1 MNFVSTQKIPPLN
14 KKKLRLLSARTA
26 SRTVTKVK
34 FFISSNDQPKYQ
46 TQKIKLM
53 NTNRITMD
61 IAECCGSPVSW
72 LKKSKPALTKQTSNE
87 IHNKF
92 NNLCLKNSDIIDEVI
107 VTNSNEI
114 QKSNNN
120 SQSFGHSSKSL
131 DKKQSSLLLFK
142 TLSKKL
148 DLDQFLNKTIS
159 TTNGFT
165 FIPGDIIA
173 ESPQSTIYKC
183 LNVTTGE
190 IIVAKTFTNPSLRK
204 KYEDEVSM
212 LSLLSSHENILQ
224 YKSTEIINN
233 IPFIFTEYLS
243 GGSIKKLI
251 DIYGKLPED
260 LIKKYTLQILHGLQ
274 HIHSKH
280 IIHCDLKCANIL
292 LDGSTGVVKIADF
305 GSASKTHSHL
315 SSMGVL
321 GTLPWCA
328 PEVIC
333 GLECD
338 EKCDVWSLGC
348 TVLEMVTGLIPW
360 SEKKIDNYY
369 QCVNVIGKGK
379 DTPVIPD
386 YVSDKMRKFI
396 EKCLVRDVDKRAT
409 VEELLKDEFIITG

>member
-1 MNFVSTQKIPPLN
+1 
-14 KKKLRLLSARTA
+14 
-26 SRTVTKVK
+26 
-34 FFISSNDQPKYQ
+34 
-46 TQKIKLM
+46 M

-72 LKKSKPALTKQTSNE
+72 LKKSKTALTKQTSNE

-159 TTNGFT
+159 TKNGFT

-204 KYEDEVSM
+204 KYEDEI
-212 LSLLSSHENILQ
+212 EF
-224 YKSTEIINN
+224 YK
-233 IPFIFTEYLS
+233 F
-243 GGSIKKLI
+243 
-251 DIYGKLPED
+251 
-260 LIKKYTLQILHGLQ
+260 
-274 HIHSKH
+274 
-280 IIHCDLKCANIL
+280 
-292 LDGSTGVVKIADF
+292 
-305 GSASKTHSHL
+305 
-315 SSMGVL
+315 
-321 GTLPWCA
+321 
-328 PEVIC
+328 
-333 GLECD
+333 
-338 EKCDVWSLGC
+338 
-348 TVLEMVTGLIPW
+348 
-360 SEKKIDNYY
+360 
-369 QCVNVIGKGK
+369 
-379 DTPVIPD
+379 
-386 YVSDKMRKFI
+386 
-396 EKCLVRDVDKRAT
+396 
-409 VEELLKDEFIITG
+409 